1 MTDPQRHALL
11 LVGSPRTPSNSEA
24 LGQYLLDRLA
34 EAGLTTSSLRIP
46 LRPTPQATEKLIAQT
61 DQADLLILAFP
72 LYVDSLPASVIRAAE
87 QIAQHRGSTDSPKAQ
102 RLVAIVNCGFP
113 EAAHTELAL
122 AMCRRFAAAAGLDWA
137 AGLGV
142 GGGEMLGRKSLQ
154 DAGGAVRSF
163 RKALDE
169 IAAEITRGDPAVA
182 DRFVQPPIPAW
193 LYRWGATR
201 YWKRQ
206 AREHGVMNQLQDRPY
221 RTPD

>member
-1 MTDPQRHALL
+1 MTAPQRHALL
-11 LVGSPRTPSNSEA
+11 LVGSPRTPTNSES
-24 LGQYLLDRLA
+24 LGQYLLDRLS
-34 EAGLTTSSLRIP
+34 EAGLTTSSLRIS
-46 LRPTPQATEKLIAQT
+46 LRPTPRAAEKLIAQT

-72 LYVDSLPASVIRAAE
+72 LYVDSLPTSVIRAAQ
-87 QIAQHRGSTDSPKAQ
+87 QIAQHRSSADSPKPQ

-122 AMCRRFAAAAGLDWA
+122 MICRRFAAAAGLDWA

-142 GGGEMLGRKSLQ
+142 GGGEMIGRKSLR
-154 DAGGAVRSF
+154 DAGGAVRCF

-169 IAAEITRGDPAVA
+169 IAAELTRGEPADA

-193 LYRWGATR
+193 LYRWAGNR
-201 YWKRQ
+201 YWKRR
-206 AREHGVMNQLQDRPY
+206 AREHGVTKQLKDRPY